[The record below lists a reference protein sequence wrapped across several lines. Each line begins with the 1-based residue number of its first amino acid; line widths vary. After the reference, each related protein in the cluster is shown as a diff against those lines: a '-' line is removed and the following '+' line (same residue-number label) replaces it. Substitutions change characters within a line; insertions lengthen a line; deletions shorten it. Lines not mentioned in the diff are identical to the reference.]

1 MGGLYFVCL
10 KIIFGV
16 WVGVAIVMVVGIIVF
31 DGWGLGLVIMG
42 FVLFVSGYLVV
53 YGE

>member
-1 MGGLYFVCL
+1 
-10 KIIFGV
+10 
-16 WVGVAIVMVVGIIVF
+16 MVVGIIVF

-53 YGE
+53 YGEQGVMVGIVIIFVFFFGV